1 MEISFDNIISIFS
14 LVIGG
19 SGLGALCT
27 WRYLRQKAKAEA
39 KQAEAE
45 AKEKEAAAKT
55 AEVNMAKEVQ
65 DIYQQA
71 LKDKDVEVQDKNR
84 IINELREDRDHYRK
98 ENNELRKR
106 QDQTDEKVREL
117 AEKVERNGR
126 MVKSM
131 RPFLC
136 GDMMCKKRQLV
147 TMTEEEPR
155 KRKPKTENPPTQ

>member
-1 MEISFDNIISIFS
+1 MNVNISLDTIISIIT
-14 LVIGG
+14 LLLGG
-19 SGLGALCT
+19 SGTGAFFT
-27 WRYLRQKAKAEA
+27 WRYLRRKAKADA
-39 KQAEAE
+39 Q
-45 AKEKEAAAKT
+45 T
-55 AEVNMAKEVQ
+55 SEVNMAKEVQ

-71 LKDKDVEVQDKNR
+71 LKDKDDEVQDKNR
-84 IINELREDRDHYRK
+84 IISELREDRDHYRK

-117 AEKVERNGR
+117 ADKVERNGR

-147 TMTEEEPR
+147 TMTEEETR
-155 KRKPKTENPPTQ
+155 KRKLKTENPSTQ